1 MSGFLETYGQS
12 DARREKRL
20 KKALLAVLVS
30 GIASLAAYVYFHDF
44 REKRQVA
51 RFLGLV
57 SQKQYEEAYRLWG
70 CDPAQPCRD
79 YNMEKFLEDWG
90 PKSPYGNVAK
100 ARVRRTRSC
109 EEGVIQILEY
119 APGDEVYLYVD
130 RQNRQISYSPFG
142 YCVDAS
148 GRNTNLIDIFFR

>member
-1 MSGFLETYGQS
+1 MGGFLDTYGQA
-12 DARREKRL
+12 DARRERRWKL
-20 KKALLAVLVS
+20 ALAC
-30 GIASLAAYVYFHDF
+30 ALAAVIVGLGAYWFIHDY
-44 REKRQVA
+44 REKRQIALFLRLVA
-51 RFLGLV
+51 E
-57 SQKQYEEAYRLWG
+57 QKYEDAYRLWG
-70 CDPAQPCRD
+70 CDPAHPCRD

-90 PKSPYGNVAK
+90 PRSPYGNTAK

-130 RQNRQISYSPFG
+130 RQDRHISYSPFG

>member
-1 MSGFLETYGQS
+1 MSGFLESYGQA
-12 DARREKRL
+12 DAKRERKLKR
-20 KKALLAVLVS
+20 ALLAVLAAGVL
-30 GIASLAAYVYFHDF
+30 SLGGWWFIRDY
-44 REKRQVA
+44 REKQQVSL
-51 RFLGLV
+51 FLKLIGEH
-57 SQKQYEEAYRLWG
+57 KYEDAYRLWG
-70 CDPAQPCRD
+70 CDPARPCRD

-109 EEGVIQILEY
+109 QEGVIQILEY
-119 APGDEVYLYVD
+119 APGDEVFLYVD
-130 RQNRQISYSPFG
+130 RQNRHISYSPFG

>member
-1 MSGFLETYGQS
+1 MSGFLDTYGQEE
-12 DARREKRL
+12 ARRERAIRRWAGGIL
-20 KKALLAVLVS
+20 AAVLLALV
-30 GIASLAAYVYFHDF
+30 GYWYFHDY

-51 RFLGLV
+51 QFLKLV
-57 SQKQYEEAYRLWG
+57 AEKKYEDAYRLWG
-70 CDPAQPCRD
+70 CDPKRPCRD

-90 PKSPYGNVAK
+90 PKSPYGNVAR

-109 EEGVIQILEY
+109 EEGIIQILEY

-130 RQNRQISYSPFG
+130 RKERHISYSPFG

-148 GRNTNLIDIFFR
+148 GRNVNLIDIFFR

>member
-1 MSGFLETYGQS
+1 MSGFLDTYGQA
-12 DARREKRL
+12 DARRERRL
-20 KKALLAVLVS
+20 KLGLLSAL
-30 GIASLAAYVYFHDF
+30 GAALIGLLGYWYAHDF

-51 RFLGLV
+51 QFLALL
-57 SQKQYEEAYRLWG
+57 SEKKYEEAYRLWG
-70 CDPAQPCRD
+70 CDPSNPCRD
-79 YNMEKFLEDWG
+79 YNLQKFLEDWG
-90 PKSPYGNVAK
+90 PKSPYGNGAK

-119 APGDEVYLYVD
+119 SPGDEVFLYVD
-130 RQNRQISYSPFG
+130 RQNRHISFSPFG

>member
-1 MSGFLETYGQS
+1 MSGFLESYGQS
-12 DARREKRL
+12 DARRERRL
-20 KKALLAVLVS
+20 KIGLLSALGAAIL
-30 GIASLAAYVYFHDF
+30 GLAAYWFIHDF

-51 RFLGLV
+51 LFLDLLAE
-57 SQKQYEEAYRLWG
+57 KKYEEAYRLWG
-70 CDPAQPCRD
+70 CDPARPCRD

-109 EEGVIQILEY
+109 EDGVIQILEY
-119 APGDEVYLYVD
+119 APGDEVFLYVD
-130 RQNRQISYSPFG
+130 RQTRHISYSPFG

>member
-1 MSGFLETYGQS
+1 MSGFLDTYGQAE
-12 DARREKRL
+12 ARRERKL
-20 KKALLAVLVS
+20 KLALFAVCALAVL
-30 GIASLAAYVYFHDF
+30 GLAAYVYLHDY

-51 RFLGLV
+51 HFLKLV
-57 SQKQYEEAYRLWG
+57 AERKYEDAYRLWG
-70 CDPAQPCRD
+70 CEPSRPCRD

-90 PKSPYGNVAK
+90 PKSPYGDVAK

-109 EEGVIQILEY
+109 EEGIIQILEY
-119 APGDEVYLYVD
+119 SPGDEVYLYVD
-130 RQNRQISYSPFG
+130 RQNRHISYSPFG

>member
-1 MSGFLETYGQS
+1 MSGFLESYGQA
-12 DARREKRL
+12 DATRERRL
-20 KKALLAVLVS
+20 KRALLAVLAVAVL
-30 GIASLAAYVYFHDF
+30 GFAAYVYFHDF
-44 REKRQVA
+44 RERRQVA
-51 RFLGLV
+51 LFLDLIAR
-57 SQKQYEEAYRLWG
+57 KQYEEAYRLWG
-70 CDPAQPCRD
+70 CDPARPCRD

-109 EEGVIQILEY
+109 EDGVIQILEY
-119 APGDEVYLYVD
+119 APGDEVFLYVD
-130 RQNRQISYSPFG
+130 RQTRHISYSPFG

>member
-1 MSGFLETYGQS
+1 MTGFLDTYGQEE
-12 DARREKRL
+12 ARRARRL
-20 KKALLAVLVS
+20 KLWLGGV
-30 GIASLAAYVYFHDF
+30 LAAVIAGLLGYWYLHDY

-51 RFLGLV
+51 LFLKLIAE
-57 SQKQYEEAYRLWG
+57 KKYEDAYRLWG
-70 CDPAQPCRD
+70 CDPARPCRD

-109 EEGVIQILEY
+109 EEGIIQILEF
-119 APGDEVYLYVD
+119 APGDEVFLYVD
-130 RQNRQISYSPFG
+130 RKERHISYSPFG

-148 GRNTNLIDIFFR
+148 GRNVNLIDIFFR

>member
-1 MSGFLETYGQS
+1 MLT
-12 DARREKRL
+12 AI
-20 KKALLAVLVS
+20 
-30 GIASLAAYVYFHDF
+30 IASLAGYAYFHDF

-70 CDPAQPCRD
+70 CDPARPCRD

-90 PKSPYGNVAK
+90 PKSLYGDVSR

-109 EEGVIQILEY
+109 QDGVIQILEY
-119 APGDEVYLYVD
+119 GPGDEVLLYVD
-130 RQNRQISYSPFG
+130 RQNRHISYSPFG

-148 GRNTNLIDIFFR
+148 GRNVNWIDIFFR

>member
-1 MSGFLETYGQS
+1 MSGFLETYGQEQ
-12 DARREKRL
+12 ARRERRL
-20 KKALLAVLVS
+20 KRW
-30 GIASLAAYVYFHDF
+30 AAGLTAAIVVGFAGYWYFHDY

-51 RFLGLV
+51 LFLKLIAE
-57 SQKQYEEAYRLWG
+57 KKYEDAYRLWG
-70 CDPAQPCRD
+70 CDPARPCRD

-90 PKSPYGNVAK
+90 PKSPYGNVAR

-119 APGDEVYLYVD
+119 APGDEVFLYVD
-130 RQNRQISYSPFG
+130 RKNRHISYSPFG

-148 GRNTNLIDIFFR
+148 GRNVNLIDIFFR

>member
-1 MSGFLETYGQS
+1 MSGFLDTYGQA
-12 DARREKRL
+12 DAKRERKW
-20 KKALLAVLVS
+20 KLALVS
-30 GIASLAAYVYFHDF
+30 AAAATILALFAYWFIHDY
-44 REKRQVA
+44 REKRQVSL
-51 RFLGLV
+51 FLKLV
-57 SQKQYEEAYRLWG
+57 AEHKYEDAYRLWG
-70 CDPAQPCRD
+70 CDPAHPCRD

-90 PKSPYGNVAK
+90 PRSPYGDVAK

-119 APGDEVYLYVD
+119 APGDEVFLYVD
-130 RQNRQISYSPFG
+130 RQNRHISYSPFG

>member
-1 MSGFLETYGQS
+1 MSGFLDTYGQAE
-12 DARREKRL
+12 ARRERKLKR
-20 KKALLAVLVS
+20 ALLAIGAVAVL
-30 GIASLAAYVYFHDF
+30 GLAGYLYLHDY

-51 RFLGLV
+51 LFLKLV
-57 SQKQYEEAYRLWG
+57 AERKYDDAYRLWG
-70 CDPAQPCRD
+70 CEPSRPCRD

>member
-1 MSGFLETYGQS
+1 MGGFLDTYGQAE
-12 DARREKRL
+12 ARRERKL
-20 KKALLAVLVS
+20 KLALLAAL
-30 GIASLAAYVYFHDF
+30 ASVIVGVGAYWLIHDF

-51 RFLGLV
+51 LFLRLV
-57 SQKQYEEAYRLWG
+57 GEHKYEDAYRLWG
-70 CDPAQPCRD
+70 CDPAHPCRD

-109 EEGVIQILEY
+109 EDGVIQILEY
-119 APGDEVYLYVD
+119 GPGDEVYLYVD
-130 RQNRQISYSPFG
+130 RQNRHISYSPFG

>member
-1 MSGFLETYGQS
+1 MTGFLDTYGQEE
-12 DARREKRL
+12 ARRARRL
-20 KKALLAVLVS
+20 KLRLGGVLAVA
-30 GIASLAAYVYFHDF
+30 IAGLLGYWYLHDY

-51 RFLGLV
+51 LFLKLIAE
-57 SQKQYEEAYRLWG
+57 KKYEDAYRLWG
-70 CDPAQPCRD
+70 CDPARPCRD
-79 YNMEKFLEDWG
+79 YNMQKFLEDWG

-109 EEGVIQILEY
+109 EEGIIQILEY

-130 RQNRQISYSPFG
+130 RKERHISYSPFG

-148 GRNTNLIDIFFR
+148 GRNVNLIDIFFR